1 MTRIR
6 IAFAV
11 GALAALAAPLAAQ
24 DTVGVRD
31 GIRIGITYDPGE
43 RPALVLLPGL
53 GIDSARAI
61 MRRDLDYSDRFE
73 LIAVG
78 PSSGATSGSI
88 NYDLYRRL
96 GAALAVELVPRTG
109 GYAARLHDVRLGRV
123 RNEGL
128 FIIPESHG
136 AEYRMAVHRSA
147 DEVVRWATGTPGIA
161 ATRFL
166 FGVAQR
172 IYRVDSDGWG
182 VTPVTDG
189 GESALSP
196 SWSPTGDRFVYS
208 RLAGRGWPIIVARPE
223 PGAPGSMALAG
234 TDRGQNI
241 TPTFSPNGRT
251 VAYARMDGEGTD
263 IFKADASASCCAQ
276 RLTAGRFADNLSPA
290 FAPDGNRVAFASTRS
305 GPPQIYVMDADGT
318 DQTLLVPF
326 DYGVTGASTAPEWSP
341 DGATVA
347 FQRDVSRAP
356 QIFLYEVA
364 RRRVRQL
371 TSAGRNEDPT
381 WAPDGR
387 HVAFISDRTGRRQ
400 IWVVDTETGRVRQL
414 STPGAARLPAWSP
427 RLGGAA
433 GASNP

>member
-1 MTRIR
+1 MRMR
-6 IAFAV
+6 IALTM
-11 GALAALAAPLAAQ
+11 GALAALATPLMAQ

-31 GIRIGITYDPGE
+31 GVRIGITYDPGD
-43 RPALVLLPGL
+43 RPGLAVLPGL

-73 LIAVG
+73 MIAVG
-78 PSSGATSGSI
+78 PSSGAESGAI

-109 GYAARLHDVRLGRV
+109 GYVARLHDVRLGRV

-128 FIIPESHG
+128 VLIPEAHG

-166 FGVAQR
+166 FGVGQR
-172 IYRVDSDGWG
+172 IHRIDSDGWG
-182 VTPVTDG
+182 AVAITDA

-196 SWSPTGDRFVYS
+196 AWSPGGDRFAYS
-208 RLAGRGWPIIVARPE
+208 RLGDRGWPIIVARPE
-223 PGAPGSMALAG
+223 SGAPGAVTLGG
-234 TDRGQNI
+234 TDRGQSI
-241 TPTFSPNGRT
+241 TPTFSANGRT

-263 IFKADASASCCAQ
+263 IFKSDVSASCCAQ

-318 DQTLLVPF
+318 DQSLLVPF
-326 DYGVTGASTAPEWSP
+326 DFGSTGASTAPEWSP

-347 FQRDVSRAP
+347 FQRDVSRTP

-387 HVAFISDRTGRRQ
+387 HVAFVSDRTGRRQ

-427 RLGGAA
+427 RLSGAA

>member
-1 MTRIR
+1 MR
-6 IAFAV
+6 IALLM
-11 GALAALAAPLAAQ
+11 GALAVLASPLAAQ

-31 GIRIGITYDPGE
+31 GIRIGITYDPGD
-43 RPALVLLPGL
+43 RPGLVVLPGV

-73 LIAVG
+73 MIAVG
-78 PSSGATSGSI
+78 PSSGATGGSV
-88 NYDLYRRL
+88 NYALYRRL
-96 GAALAVELVPRTG
+96 GAALAVELIPRTG
-109 GYAARLHDVRLGRV
+109 GYAVRLHDVRIGSV
-123 RNEGL
+123 RNEGMVVL
-128 FIIPESHG
+128 PEAHG
-136 AEYRMAVHRSA
+136 PEYRMAVHRNA

-166 FGVAQR
+166 FGVGQR

-182 VTPVTDG
+182 VTPVTGAD
-189 GESALSP
+189 ESALSP
-196 SWSPTGDRFVYS
+196 AWSPSGDRFVYS
-208 RLAGRGWPIIVARPE
+208 RLGDRSWPIIVARPE
-223 PGAPGSMALAG
+223 VGAPGAVPLAG
-234 TDRGQNI
+234 ADRGQNI
-241 TPTFSPNGRT
+241 TPVFSPNGRT
-251 VAYARMDGEGTD
+251 IAYARMDGQGTD
-263 IFKADASASCCAQ
+263 IFKADVGAACCAQ

-305 GPPQIYVMDADGT
+305 GLPQIYVMDADGT
-318 DQTLLVPF
+318 EQTLLVPF

-356 QIFLYEVA
+356 QIFLYEVV

>member
-1 MTRIR
+1 M
-6 IAFAV
+6 V
-11 GALAALAAPLAAQ
+11 GALGALAMPLAAQ

-31 GIRIGITYDPGE
+31 GIRIGITYDPGD
-43 RPALVLLPGL
+43 RPGLVVLPGL
-53 GIDSARAI
+53 GLDSARAI
-61 MRRDLDYSDRFE
+61 MHRDLDYSDRFAM
-73 LIAVG
+73 IAVG
-78 PSSGATSGSI
+78 PSSGATPGAI
-88 NYDLYRRL
+88 NYELYRRL

-109 GYAARLHDVRLGRV
+109 GFTARLHDVRLGRV
-123 RNEGL
+123 RNEGMVL
-128 FIIPESHG
+128 IPDAHG

-166 FGVAQR
+166 FGVGQR
-172 IYRVDSDGWG
+172 IYRIDSDGWG
-182 VTPVTDG
+182 LTPVTDA

-196 SWSPTGDRFVYS
+196 SWSPSGDRFVYS
-208 RLAGRGWPIIVARPE
+208 RLGDRSWPIVVAGAE
-223 PGAPGSMALAG
+223 AGAPGASVLPG
-234 TDRGQNI
+234 TSSGQNI
-241 TPTFSPNGRT
+241 TPAFSPNGRS
-251 VAYARMDGEGTD
+251 VAFARMDGSGTD
-263 IFKADASASCCAQ
+263 IFKADLGGSSSPQ

-290 FAPDGNRVAFASTRS
+290 FAPDGNRVAFASTRP

-318 DQTLLVPF
+318 EQTLLVPF
-326 DYGVTGASTAPEWSP
+326 DYGSTGASTAPDWSP

-347 FQRDVSRAP
+347 FQRDVSRSP

-387 HVAFISDRTGRRQ
+387 HVAFVSDRTGRRQ
-400 IWVVDTETGRVRQL
+400 VWVVDTETGRVRQL

>member
-1 MTRIR
+1 MR
-6 IAFAV
+6 IALAL
-11 GALAALAAPLAAQ
+11 GALVALAAPLAAQ

-43 RPALVLLPGL
+43 RPGLVVLPGL

-73 LIAVG
+73 MIAVG
-78 PSSGATSGSI
+78 PASGTASGTV

-96 GAALAVELVPRTG
+96 GAVLAVELVPRTG
-109 GYAARLHDVRLGRV
+109 GFAARLHDIRLGRV
-123 RNEGL
+123 RNEGMVVL
-128 FIIPESHG
+128 PESHG
-136 AEYRMAVHRSA
+136 ADYRMAVHRSA
-147 DEVVRWATGTPGIA
+147 DDVVRWATGTPGIA

-166 FGVAQR
+166 FGVEQR
-172 IYRVDSDGWG
+172 IYRIDSDGWG
-182 VTPVTDG
+182 VTPVTG
-189 GESALSP
+189 SGESALSP
-196 SWSPTGDRFVYS
+196 SWSPSGDRFAYS
-208 RLAGRGWPIIVARPE
+208 RLGDRSWPIIIARPE
-223 PGAPGSMALAG
+223 AGAPGAVPLAG
-234 TDRGQNI
+234 ADRGQNI
-241 TPTFSPNGRT
+241 TPVFSPNGRT

-263 IFKADASASCCAQ
+263 IFKADAGAACCAQ

-318 DQTLLVPF
+318 EQTLLVPF
-326 DYGVTGASTAPEWSP
+326 DYGQTGASTAPEWSP

-356 QIFLYEVA
+356 QIFLYEVV

-371 TSAGRNEDPT
+371 TSSGRNEDPT

-433 GASNP
+433 GTRNP

>member
-1 MTRIR
+1 MRIPLL
-6 IAFAV
+6 V
-11 GALAALAAPLAAQ
+11 GALAALAFPLAAQ

-31 GIRIGITYDPGE
+31 GVRIGITYEPGD
-43 RPALVLLPGL
+43 RPGLVVLPGV

-61 MRRDLDYSDRFE
+61 MQRDLDYSDRFE

-78 PSSGATSGSI
+78 PSSGATGGSV

-96 GAALAVELVPRTG
+96 GADLAVELVPRSG
-109 GYAARLHDVRLGRV
+109 GFTARLHDVRLGRV
-123 RNEGL
+123 RNEGTVVL
-128 FIIPESHG
+128 PDAHSG
-136 AEYRMAVHRSA
+136 EYRMAVHRSA

-166 FGVAQR
+166 FGVGQR
-172 IYRVDSDGWG
+172 IYRIDSDGWG
-182 VTPVTDG
+182 AVPVTG
-189 GESALSP
+189 SGESALSP
-196 SWSPTGDRFVYS
+196 SWSPTGDRFAYS
-208 RLAGRGWPIIVARPE
+208 RLGDRSWPIIVARPE
-223 PGAPGSMALAG
+223 AGAPGATALAG
-234 TDRGQNI
+234 ADRGQNI
-241 TPTFSPNGRT
+241 TPVFSPNGRT
-251 VAYARMDGEGTD
+251 IAYARMDGEGTD
-263 IFKADASASCCAQ
+263 VFKADIGAPCCAQ

-290 FAPDGNRVAFASTRS
+290 FGPDGNRVAFASTRS

-356 QIFLYEVA
+356 QIFLYEVV

-387 HVAFISDRTGRRQ
+387 HVAFVSDRTGRRQ

-433 GASNP
+433 GARNP